1 MADVDDAFLW
11 PPPSVG
17 AVHLK
22 LRGAE
27 GKAQFPVGL
36 VWGPSSSPE
45 AVGLGAA
52 CALLSW
58 GHDDRETYVSAL
70 PLKVLLGEAMAWR
83 ML

>member
-1 MADVDDAFLW
+1 MLKQRRSPAPVR
-11 PPPSVG
+11 
-17 AVHLK
+17 AVHEK
-22 LRGAE
+22 LRGAA